1 MPLFNVI
8 SSSYLTQDEPPELSR
23 LSWDF
28 GIRGTQSVDA
38 RSTKARTYVATR
50 CMAHAELDYNLT
62 TKQFEIDRI
71 AVQKNVLNTR
81 LRGMKSILI
90 DATSLNC
97 PELINILRA
106 AHQER
111 IKKVTFLYLE
121 PVEYRRRLPDTL
133 TDCRD
138 FDLSANRRYESL
150 HGYAGNLEI
159 TPPGTAVFFLGY
171 EGSRMAQALEQ
182 QEQLKAWKVHAVFGI
197 PAFQP
202 GWEIDSLANNV
213 SNLLPTHNVR
223 YANASCVAAAYRLL
237 TELKDEDKSGNPIIV
252 VPIGTKPHTI
262 AASMFLVEHNAH
274 DDALLIYDHPQHSQD
289 RSRDVRKWH
298 LYDVHFN
305 YA

>member
-1 MPLFNVI
+1 MPLFNVHT
-8 SSSYLTQDEPPELSR
+8 SSYLIQEEPPELSKMG
-23 LSWDF
+23 WDF
-28 GIRGTQSVDA
+28 GIRGTQSVDTRSKAA
-38 RSTKARTYVATR
+38 RDFVATQCR
-50 CMAHAELDYNLT
+50 SHAELDYNLA
-62 TKQFEIDRI
+62 TKQFEIDGST
-71 AVQKNVLNTR
+71 VQKNVLNVR
-81 LRGMKSILI
+81 LRGMDSILV

-111 IKKVTFLYLE
+111 IKKVSFLYLE

-133 TDCRD
+133 TDRRD

-150 HGYAGNLEI
+150 HGYAGDLEV
-159 TPPGTAVFFLGY
+159 TPPGTVVFFLGY

-182 QEQLKAWKVHAVFGI
+182 EEQLKSWKTHAVFGI

-213 SNLLPTHNVR
+213 ANLIPEHNVR
-223 YANASCVAAAYRLL
+223 YANAASVEAAYRLL

-274 DDALLIYDHPQHSQD
+274 DDALLIYDHPKRSQE
-289 RSRDVRKWH
+289 RSKDVRKWH

-305 YA
+305 A